1 MDYLTMM
8 ELTGEE
14 MELLRSY
21 LWQDSGGGDLTS
33 QLFSQEY
40 GSAVIITEDDCILS
54 GLEAA
59 IFLFEEEGCTI
70 EELEDVFNEGLSKA
84 GSEILKISGPVPGL
98 LKAERV
104 ALNVISR
111 MSGIAT
117 LARSASMKA
126 EETSPGTR
134 VAGTRK
140 TTPGF
145 QIFEKRALMDGGALP
160 HRRDL
165 SSLAMLK
172 DNHISALGGG
182 PEAVKEGV
190 SQIRDLYGPYILI
203 EVEAE
208 DIETALS
215 GLESGADII
224 MFDNMSPDEIK
235 KASKTA
241 REAAKKLGKGI
252 TLEASGGIR
261 IDDIPD
267 YAPWVDV
274 ISMGS
279 LTYGAPMKSFKMEY
293 LGPYDPDN
301 K

>member
-1 MDYLTMM
+1 ML
-8 ELTGEE
+8 ELTSEE

-33 QLFSQEY
+33 HLFSEDD
-40 GSAVIITEDDCILS
+40 GSAVIIAEDDCILS

-59 IFLFEEEGCTI
+59 IFLFEEEGCET
-70 EELEDVFNEGLSKA
+70 ELIVDSCDNGLCKA
-84 GSEILKISGPVPGL
+84 GSEILRINGPVPGL

-117 LARSASMKA
+117 MANNASRKA
-126 EETSPGTR
+126 EEASPGTR

-165 SSLAMLK
+165 SSFAMLK

-182 PEAVKEGV
+182 PGAVKKGV
-190 SQIRDLYGPYILI
+190 CRIRDLYGPYILI

-208 DIETALS
+208 DIETALAA
-215 GLESGADII
+215 LESGADII
-224 MFDNMSPDEIK
+224 MFDNIPPDEIM
-235 KASKTA
+235 KASETV
-241 REAAKKLGKGI
+241 REAAKKQGKRI
-252 TLEASGGIR
+252 ILEASGGIR
-261 IDDIPD
+261 IEDMAS

-279 LTYGAPMKSFKMEY
+279 LTYGAPLKSFKLEY
-293 LGPYDPDN
+293 RG
-301 K
+301 